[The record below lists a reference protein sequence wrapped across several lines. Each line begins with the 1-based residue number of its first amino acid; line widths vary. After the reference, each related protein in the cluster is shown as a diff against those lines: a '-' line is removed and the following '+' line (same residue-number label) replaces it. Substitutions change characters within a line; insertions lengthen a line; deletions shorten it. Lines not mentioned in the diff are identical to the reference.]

1 MLKGEVPM
9 SDEPIKT
16 DMIIVGAGPVGLFA
30 VFEAGLL
37 GLNCH
42 LIDNLDRPG
51 GQCTE
56 LYPEKPIYD
65 IPARPKVTGQQLVD
79 DLMKQISPF
88 DAQFHLS
95 QQAESLTQLDCGDWV
110 METTAG
116 VELQAPIV
124 VVAAGAGSFV
134 PKKPPYKD
142 IDLYEE
148 NSIDYAVHKM
158 EKYRDK
164 ELVIVGGGDSALDWV
179 MALQPIAKKIT
190 LVHRR
195 EGFRAAPD
203 SVSQVKQMVSD
214 DKIDFVIGNV
224 KELIGEDG
232 VLKSVG
238 IDPVDGG
245 RIHVNCDY
253 LMPFVGLKISLGPIA
268 HWGLNLN
275 KKHIMVDH
283 ETFATDV
290 DGIYAIGDVCSYPG
304 KIKLILTGFYEAAV
318 MCHSAFKY
326 AYPDRKMAT
335 GYTTTNTAI
344 QERLGV

>member
-1 MLKGEVPM
+1 
-9 SDEPIKT
+9 
-16 DMIIVGAGPVGLFA
+16 MIIVGAGPVGLFA

-37 GLNCH
+37 GLKCH

-79 DLMKQISPF
+79 DLIKQISPF
-88 DAQFHLS
+88 DAKFHFG
-95 QQAESLTQLDCGDWV
+95 QQAESLEQLECGNWQL
-110 METTAG
+110 ETTLG
-116 VELQAPIV
+116 TILEAPIV
-124 VVAAGAGSFV
+124 VIAAGAGSFV
-134 PKKPPYKD
+134 PKKPNYVD

-148 NSIDYAVHKM
+148 NSIDYSVQKM

-164 ELVIVGGGDSALDWV
+164 EVVIVGGGDSALDWV
-179 MALQPIAKKIT
+179 LSLQPLTKKLS

-203 SVSQVKQMVSD
+203 TVEQVKKLVSD
-214 DKIDFVIGNV
+214 DKIDFIIGNV
-224 KELIGEDG
+224 KELNGENG
-232 VLKSVG
+232 ILNNVG
-238 IDPVDGG
+238 IDPINSD
-245 RIHVNCDY
+245 RIYLNCDY

-275 KKHIMVDH
+275 KKHILVDH

>member
-1 MLKGEVPM
+1 MT
-9 SDEPIKT
+9 DEIAKT
-16 DMIIVGAGPVGLFA
+16 DMIIVGAGPIGLFA

-37 GLNCH
+37 GLKCH

-65 IPARPKVTGQQLVD
+65 IPARPIVTGQQLVD
-79 DLMKQISPF
+79 DLLVQISPF
-88 DAQFHLS
+88 DAKFHLS
-95 QQAESLTQLDCGDWV
+95 QQAESLEQLDCGNWQL
-110 METTAG
+110 ETTQG
-116 VELQAPIV
+116 TIIEAPIV

-134 PKKPPYKD
+134 PKKPNYKD
-142 IDLYEE
+142 IDLFEE
-148 NSIDYAVHKM
+148 HSIDYSVHKM

-179 MALQPIAKKIT
+179 LSLEPIAKKIS

-203 SVSQVKQMVSD
+203 TVSQVKKMVTD
-214 DKIDFVIGNV
+214 GKIDFIIGNV
-224 KELIGEDG
+224 KELNGENG
-232 VLKSVG
+232 ILNNVG
-238 IDPVDGG
+238 IDPVNGERVYLD
-245 RIHVNCDY
+245 CDY

-275 KKHIMVDH
+275 KKHILVDH

-318 MCHSAFKY
+318 MCHAAFKY
-326 AYPDRKMAT
+326 AFPDRKIAT